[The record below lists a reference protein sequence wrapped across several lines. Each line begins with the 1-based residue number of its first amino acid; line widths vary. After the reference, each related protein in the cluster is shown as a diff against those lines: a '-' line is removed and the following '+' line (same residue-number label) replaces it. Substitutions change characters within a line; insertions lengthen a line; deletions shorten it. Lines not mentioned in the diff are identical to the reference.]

1 MLMPF
6 SRFRTYWDLCTL
18 SLVLYT
24 ALVLPYVLGF
34 LGPAQATPTWMTVI
48 DVIADLVFVAD
59 IVRCPTELSRTSR
72 HELSPSFPR
81 ASPEL
86 PFLSHSSWLAT
97 LPFLRYLSPRH
108 VSP

>member
-59 IVRCPTELSRTSR
+59 IVRCP
-72 HELSPSFPR
+72 PMPR
-81 ASPEL
+81 AISPEL
-86 PFLSHSSWLAT
+86 A
-97 LPFLRYLSPRH
+97 
-108 VSP
+108 